1 MEIGINNSISPF
13 LSIYAASIP
22 FTQRS
27 FIASFFPLSLRRALS
42 GADFLFT
49 RCGAGV
55 AVYLLYREFSGSDS
69 GCWMRVQC
77 CSIVPLSVVAID

>member
-1 MEIGINNSISPF
+1 MGIGINNSISPF

-27 FIASFFPLSLRRALS
+27 SFFPLSLRRALS
-42 GADFLFT
+42 GADRLFT

-55 AVYLLYREFSGSDS
+55 AVYLLYR
-69 GCWMRVQC
+69 
-77 CSIVPLSVVAID
+77 